1 MKEAALTEGSDMS
14 DKTLIE
20 LFDGYKNLIP
30 KELENGKVLKLTFY
44 ERESRIDV
52 VCAFPSVIDHESA
65 ELFELRVGN
74 EMKVRKLTLIPKFVP
89 SLLTADVM
97 PLVFGHL
104 RSRFPLVNGFFD
116 GCGVRLDN
124 GNINITLKNGG
135 YAMLSKLHIEQ
146 VLPQLIY
153 ELFSVKVT
161 VSFDGV
167 LDIDEQLH
175 DNALEQM
182 INEVSG
188 ASNGLYANGMKNSK
202 GKLPD
207 KPAPVVNQNGAEI
220 NYRTYSADF
229 TRLSLLA
236 DEAVVIKG
244 APIQSDTAV
253 TSMKELPLEERDNV
267 TVWGDIFSVESK
279 ETKNGMLIA
288 TLYITDY
295 TGSFSV
301 KMIGSNK
308 KGKFVKYT
316 RVQLESALE
325 KLKKGSTIIVN
336 GKVENDE
343 YDHSFNIMPENIMLV
358 KRIKKKDNAPV
369 KRVELHCHTN
379 MSSMDALAP
388 ADKLVNRAYEWGH
401 KALAITDHGV
411 VQGYPDAMNATAA
424 IRKDG
429 GNFKT
434 IYGIEAYQINDEIQ
448 IMKGR
453 DSRKLTDEIIVFD
466 LETTGTSAN
475 TERIIEIG
483 AVKIRDLKVIDTFN
497 IFVDPEREITPFIT
511 KLTGIT
517 NDMVKGADKEVEAL
531 KKFMEFTGESPV
543 LVAHNADFDTGFI
556 NSCATR
562 NNIDF
567 KFSAI
572 DTLPMSRCMLP
583 QLSRHKLDTVAKHLK
598 VGDFNHHRAC
608 DDADVLSRIFA
619 KLCERLIDENPD
631 ETLTCDRLNSLLKID
646 NANSIK
652 NSFHQIILVKNNTG
666 LKNLYKLIS
675 MSNLNYFR
683 GNPRIP
689 KSKLSEH
696 REGLIV
702 GSACEAGELF
712 RAVYA
717 GRPWSELCK
726 IASYYDYLE
735 IQPDGNNS
743 FMLRKGDVQNVE
755 QLHDFNRTIIK
766 LGEELGI
773 PVCATGD
780 VHFLDKNDAIFRAI
794 LQSAK
799 YSDCD
804 NQPPLYLKTTEE
816 MLEDFAYLGKEKAYE
831 VVVTNTNLIADMID
845 PDVKAFPNGTYT
857 PYIEGA
863 VRELQVICW
872 KKCCSIYGDCDPESI
887 EIPEGED
894 VDVSQYF
901 DGHIPQIVFKR
912 LKRELDSIIKHGF
925 AVLYMISQK
934 LVANSNE
941 NGYQV
946 GSRGSVGSSFV
957 ASMSGI
963 SEVNPLMPHYVCPK
977 CRYSEFIEDGSVG
990 SGFDLPP
997 KACPK
1002 CNTDM
1007 DRDGHDIPFETFLG
1021 FDGDKAP
1028 DIDLNFSGDYQSKAH
1043 KYTEELFGQDHV
1055 FKAGTIAGVADKTA
1069 FGYVKNYLEERHIT
1083 VHKAEMQRMI
1093 NGCLNVKR
1101 TTGQHPGGMVVIP
1114 SDYEVYDFTPVQH
1127 PAEKADSDIVTTHFD
1142 FHSLHDTIL
1151 KLDELGHD
1159 VPTIY
1164 KYLEGF
1170 SGLDITKVPMSDPD
1184 VYSLFTSPKALG
1196 VTADDISC
1204 QTGTLGIPEMGTPFV
1219 RGMLLESKPKNFS
1232 DLLQIS
1238 GLSHGTDVWLGN
1250 AQELIANGTCDIS
1263 NVIGT
1268 RDSIMTYLLYHGVEP
1283 KLSFKIMEITRKGK
1297 APKLLTE
1304 EMKQNMREH
1313 NVPEWY
1319 IDSCLKIKYMFPK
1332 AHAAAY
1338 VTAAIR
1344 LCWFKVHQ
1352 PLVFYASIFTVRGED
1367 FDAESAI
1374 KGTYHVRNKMEE
1386 IKNMPKEERTAKD
1399 EGVLETLMLINE
1411 MLSRGYEFL
1420 PVDIFKSH
1428 SKIYQIEDG
1437 KIRLPFCSIK
1447 GVGGA
1452 AAESLYEK
1460 AKSGDFISVEEFRL
1474 QSGVSNSVIDM
1485 LVESGAFGDMPLENQ
1500 MTLF

>member
-1 MKEAALTEGSDMS
+1 MPNRTIL
-14 DKTLIE
+14 E
-20 LFDGYKNLIP
+20 LFDSYKDIIP
-30 KELENGKVLKLTFY
+30 GNIESGRILKLTYYENSNKLEITAVFDKVISIDEKELFEYRLAEAMMLKKVVLKLRFTP
-44 ERESRIDV
+44 D
-52 VCAFPSVIDHESA
+52 
-65 ELFELRVGN
+65 
-74 EMKVRKLTLIPKFVP
+74 M
-89 SLLTADVM
+89 LTAEIM
-97 PLVFGHL
+97 PVVFGHL
-104 RSRFPLVNGFFD
+104 KSKFPLVNGFFD
-116 GCGVRLDN
+116 DCRVTLDDNDMTIFLKLGGFSILKRL
-124 GNINITLKNGG
+124 G
-135 YAMLSKLHIEQ
+135 IESA
-146 VLPQLIY
+146 LPSLIY
-153 ELFSVKVT
+153 ELFSRDVNIT
-161 VSFDGV
+161 FGGV
-167 LDIDEQLH
+167 LEIDENEHDMLHEQLIRDTSS
-175 DNALEQM
+175 DNA
-182 INEVSG
+182 
-188 ASNGLYANGMKNSK
+188 GLYAGGISAPAANKPAS
-202 GKLPD
+202 
-207 KPAPVVNQNGAEI
+207 KPAPAVSSNGAEI
-220 NYRTYSADF
+220 SYRTYSADF

-244 APIQSDTAV
+244 APIPSSADV
-253 TSMKELPLEERDNV
+253 MKMKDLPLEPMENV
-267 TVWGDIFSVESK
+267 TVWGDIFSVDTK
-279 ETKNGMLIA
+279 ETKTGMLIA
-288 TLYITDY
+288 SIFFTDY
-295 TGSFSV
+295 TGSFSI
-301 KMIGSNK
+301 KLIGSNK
-308 KGKFVKYT
+308 KGKYVKYT

-325 KLKKGSTIIVN
+325 ELKKGRTIIVN
-336 GKVENDE
+336 GNIEQDDF
-343 YDHSFNIMPENIMLV
+343 DHSVNIMADSIMAV
-358 KRIKKKDNAPV
+358 KRIKQKDNAPV

-379 MSSMDALAP
+379 MSSMDALTP
-388 ADKLVNRAYEWGH
+388 ADKLVDRAFEWGH
-401 KALAITDHGV
+401 KAIAITDHGV
-411 VQGYPDAMNATAA
+411 VQGYPDAMNATAD
-424 IRKDG
+424 IRKG
-429 GNFKT
+429 GGTFKT
-434 IYGIEAYQINDEIQ
+434 IYGIEAYQINDEIV
-448 IMKGR
+448 IMKGS
-453 DSRKLTDEIIVFD
+453 DTRKLTDEIIVFD
-466 LETTGTSAN
+466 LETTGTSA
-475 TERIIEIG
+475 TTDRMIEIG
-483 AVKIRDLKVIDTFN
+483 AVKIRDLEVVEEFDM
-497 IFVDPEREITPFIT
+497 FVDPEREITPFIT
-511 KLTGIT
+511 KLTGIS
-517 NDMVKGADKEVEAL
+517 NDMVRGADDEVTAL
-531 KKFMEFTGESPV
+531 KKFMAFCGEKPV

-556 NSCATR
+556 SSCAQR
-562 NNIDF
+562 NNIEF
-567 KFSAI
+567 EFSAI

-583 QLSRHKLDTVAKHLK
+583 QLSRHKLDVVAKHLQ

-608 DDADVLSRIFA
+608 DDAAVLSKIFK
-619 KLCERLIDENPD
+619 KLCERLIEENPG
-631 ETLTCDRLNSLLKID
+631 EVLTCDRLNSMLKID
-646 NANSIK
+646 DPNTIK

-675 MSNLNYFR
+675 MSNLKYFK

-689 KSKLSEH
+689 KSELTKH

-712 RAVYA
+712 RAVYG
-717 GRPWSELCK
+717 GRPWAELCK

-735 IQPDGNNS
+735 IQPDGNNM
-743 FMLRKGDVQNVE
+743 FMLRKGDIQNVE

-766 LGEELGI
+766 LGSELGI

-780 VHFLDKNDAIFRAI
+780 VHFMDKGDSIFRAI

-816 MLEDFAYLGKEKAYE
+816 MLSDFAYLGEEKAYE

-872 KKCCSIYGDCDPESI
+872 RKCCSIYGDCEPESI

-894 VDVSQYF
+894 IDVSQYF
-901 DGHIPQIVFKR
+901 EGHIPEIVFKR

-963 SEVNPLMPHYVCPK
+963 SEVNPLQPHYVCPK
-977 CRYSEFIEDGSVG
+977 CRHSEFIDDGSVG

-997 KACPK
+997 KACPN
-1002 CNTDM
+1002 CGEDM
-1007 DRDGHDIPFETFLG
+1007 HRDGHDIPFETFLG

-1069 FGYVKNYLEERHIT
+1069 FGYVKNYLEERHIS

-1127 PAEKADSDIVTTHFD
+1127 PAEKTDSDIVTTHFD

-1170 SGLDITKVPMSDPD
+1170 SGLDITAVPMSDPD

-1196 VTADDISC
+1196 VTEEDIFC

-1304 EMKQNMREH
+1304 EMKQDMRDH

-1344 LCWFKVHQ
+1344 LCWFKVHK

-1367 FDAESAI
+1367 FDAETAV
-1374 KGTYHVRNKMEE
+1374 KGIYQVRNKMEE
-1386 IKNMPKEERTAKD
+1386 IKNKPKEEKTAKD
-1399 EGVLETLMLINE
+1399 DGVLETLMLINE
-1411 MLSRGYEFL
+1411 MLSRGFEFL
-1420 PVDIFKSH
+1420 PVNIHKSH

-1460 AKSGDFISVEEFRL
+1460 ARSGDFISVEEFRL
-1474 QSGVSNSVIDM
+1474 QSGVSSSVIDT
-1485 LVESGAFGDMPLENQ
+1485 LVENGAFGDMPLENQ